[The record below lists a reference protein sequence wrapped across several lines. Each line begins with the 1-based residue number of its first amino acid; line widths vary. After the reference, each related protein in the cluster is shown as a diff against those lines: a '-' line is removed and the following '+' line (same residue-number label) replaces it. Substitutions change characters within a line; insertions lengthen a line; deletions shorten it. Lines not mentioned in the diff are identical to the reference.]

1 MIDRIKQFFASQ
13 EKEIAASGGSEH
25 ALRLATAT
33 LLVEMSRADQQVD
46 SAETDTVLTAIRQR
60 FELTEAE
67 ARNLADL
74 GHDKADHATSLY
86 EFTRVLNDQLS
97 REQKLHVV
105 ELLWD
110 VAYADGRIDK
120 YEEQL
125 LRKIAELIYVPH
137 PDFIAAKLRAEA
149 RVS

>member
-1 MIDRIKQFFASQ
+1 MIDRIKQFFSSQ
-13 EKEIAASGGSEH
+13 EDEITASGGSEH

-33 LLVEMSRADQQVD
+33 LLVEMSRADRQVD
-46 SAETDTVLTAIRQR
+46 NAETDAVLAAIRQR
-60 FELTEAE
+60 FELTAEE

-74 GHDKADHATSLY
+74 GHDTADHATSLY

-97 REQKLHVV
+97 REQKIHIV

-125 LRKIAELIYVPH
+125 LRKIAELIYIPH

-149 RVS
+149 RAT